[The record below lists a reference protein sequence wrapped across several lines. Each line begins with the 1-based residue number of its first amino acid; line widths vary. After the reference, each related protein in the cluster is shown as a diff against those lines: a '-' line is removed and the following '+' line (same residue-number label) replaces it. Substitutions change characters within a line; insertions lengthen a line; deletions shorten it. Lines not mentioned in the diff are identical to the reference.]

1 MQKCEI
7 TLQAGFPSSVCLCV
21 FVCVG
26 GWDGM
31 GGGRGGKEREIAKCE
46 RYKYFEKRARRRGR
60 KEVGREKKGLWL
72 FLRKLLSA
80 VNACLQEL
88 SSCLCRKNPELQVDF
103 GTGTGEG
110 GDIPFRFLYCDGM
123 VVMNTLKD
131 GSWGKEQKLHTD
143 AFVPGQPFELQFL
156 VLENE
161 YQVCGP
167 SRCGVLWLC
176 QACHG
181 ETRGES
187 NSDVI
192 TTDQFCFVLYF

>member
-1 MQKCEI
+1 MKGI
-7 TLQAGFPSSVCLCV
+7 NSL
-21 FVCVG
+21 
-26 GWDGM
+26 
-31 GGGRGGKEREIAKCE
+31 R
-46 RYKYFEKRARRRGR
+46 KRVWRRGR
-60 KEVGREKKGLWL
+60 KEVGREKKGLRL

-181 ETRGES
+181 ETRRES

-192 TTDQFCFVLYF
+192 ARDQFFFLFCTFNTCAFKN

>member
-1 MQKCEI
+1 MKGI
-7 TLQAGFPSSVCLCV
+7 NIL
-21 FVCVG
+21 
-26 GWDGM
+26 
-31 GGGRGGKEREIAKCE
+31 R
-46 RYKYFEKRARRRGR
+46 KRARRRGR

-103 GTGTGEG
+103 GTGTGQG
-110 GDIPFRFLYCDGM
+110 GNIPFRFSYCDRM
-123 VVMNTLKD
+123 VVMNTFTD
-131 GSWGKEQKLHTD
+131 GSWQKEEKVLTD

-156 VLENE
+156 VLEKE
-161 YQVCGP
+161 YQVCEP

-176 QACHG
+176 RTCRG

-192 TTDQFCFVLYF
+192 ATDQFCFVLYF